1 MYHFF
6 AEHED
11 IHVPEGIIAL
21 TGADYNHIRNVLRM
35 RPGEKLLISSG
46 DNFDYLCEI
55 GGYEQT
61 PSGHQTV
68 VCRILRTDVR
78 TNELP
83 VHVTLYQGLPKGDKM
98 DFIVQKCIELGVE
111 RIVPVAMRR
120 SVVKL
125 DDKKAQ
131 NKVARWNA
139 IAQAAANQSKRSR
152 IPQVCPVMRFEDAA
166 AEAARASLF
175 LLPYESAE
183 GMQYTR
189 KVLGSLTPGDSVSVF
204 IGPEGGFSPEEVDL
218 SKNLGAR
225 IVTLGRRILR
235 TETAGMMI
243 LSVLTYLYETD
254 EEDDKKEDK

>member
-6 AEHED
+6 AEHKD
-11 IHVPEGIIAL
+11 IHVPEGKILLA
-21 TGADYNHIRNVLRM
+21 GADYNHIHNVLRM

-55 GGYEQT
+55 
-61 PSGHQTV
+61 SGFIQDEDNGQTV
-68 VCRILRTDVR
+68 VCRILKTDVR

-83 VHVTLYQGLPKGDKM
+83 VHATLYQGLPKGDKM
-98 DFIVQKCIELGVE
+98 DLIVQKCIELGVD

-125 DDKKAQ
+125 DEKKASA
-131 NKVARWNA
+131 KVTRWNA
-139 IAQAAANQSKRSR
+139 IAEAAAKQSKRSR
-152 IPQVCPVMRFEDAA
+152 IPEVSPVMHFEDAA
-166 AEAARASLF
+166 SEASGRTLF

-183 GMQYTR
+183 GMRRTR
-189 KVLGSLTPGDSVSVF
+189 EVMESLKPRDSVSIF
-204 IGPEGGFSPEEVDL
+204 IGPEGGFSPEEIDFARE
-218 SKNLGAR
+218 KGAQ

-243 LSVLTYLYETD
+243 LSILTYLYENDD
-254 EEDDKKEDK
+254 EKDEKEEK